1 MSNKVEINYWLF
13 QNNSEN
19 FRLKDALKEEALK
32 TFPVRSHKGKIK
44 KGDKV
49 ILWQTGSEPGCY
61 ALATVASDVEADQ
74 VEEEEKPFY
83 NNTPAKNERVD
94 LRVDYNLWSNPIT
107 KDIISLS
114 RSFDRFYAG
123 LPGTNYKATEEQF
136 NEIIHLI
143 NQQNVLNEPE
153 VAYNP
158 QTSLNH
164 PLNLILYGSP
174 GTGKTYHTINYA
186 LSIIE
191 NRTLSE
197 LDLEDRKE
205 LRARFQTY
213 MEEGCVQFVTFHPSF
228 TYEDFVEGIK
238 PQTHKGQV
246 LYDIEDGV
254 LKQMAL
260 NAKKHIVNVMYSMMP
275 VMEINVDYDEMYKAF
290 LSFIQRDDFESFRS
304 RTGKKMQLQ
313 KIDRAGNLTV
323 RPENSFLSYSINNL
337 KLKKLFNHFPTMED
351 IAHTENDIS
360 LLLGGVNTRAYWAV
374 LKHLK
379 DFQQIYVQELID
391 QKEEEE
397 NAIQDENV
405 EKIDPAELSQR
416 AVDSSRKHVL
426 IIDEINRGNI
436 AGIFG
441 DLITL
446 IETDKRE
453 GAEEAL
459 QLVLPYSKTWFCIPP
474 NLHIIGTMN
483 TADRSVEALDSALR
497 RRFTF
502 VELKPHP
509 ELLEQA
515 PVSGIDLQK
524 LLATINQRIS
534 VLLDEDHA
542 IGHSYFM
549 KIKTLAELKTI
560 FTNKIL
566 PLLEEYFYGDL
577 GKVGLILGKDF
588 IRIEKTS
595 GDIFAEFD
603 YEYMHE
609 IKDGRVYRFN
619 SIEALEASSFIKI
632 YDKGFV

>member
-1 MSNKVEINYWLF
+1 MSKKGEINYWLF
-13 QNNSEN
+13 QNNPEN

-32 TFPVRSHKGKIK
+32 TFPVRSHKAKIK
-44 KGDKV
+44 KGDRV
-49 ILWQTGSEPGCY
+49 ILWQTGTEPGCY
-61 ALATVASDVEADQ
+61 ALATVVSEVESDQ
-74 VEEEEKPFY
+74 VEDQEIPFY
-83 NNTPAKNERVD
+83 NNTPAKTERVD
-94 LRVDYNLWSNPIT
+94 LKVDYNLWSNPIT
-107 KDIISLS
+107 KDIIPLS

-136 NEIIHLI
+136 NEIIQLI
-143 NQQNVLNEPE
+143 NQQNVLHEPE
-153 VAYNP
+153 VSYNP

-197 LDLEDRKE
+197 LALEERHL
-205 LRARFQTY
+205 LRERFQTY

-238 PQTHKGQV
+238 PQTHNGQV

-254 LKQMAL
+254 LKQMAQ
-260 NAKKHIVNVMYSMMP
+260 NAKRHIVEVMYSMMP
-275 VMEINVDYDEMYKAF
+275 VMEINVDYDEMFKAF
-290 LSFIQRDDFESFRS
+290 LSYIQRDEFDSFRS

-313 KIDRAGNLTV
+313 KIDRSGNLTV
-323 RPENSFLSYSINNL
+323 RPENSFLNYSIAKL
-337 KLKKLFNHFPTMED
+337 KLKKIFNHFPTMED
-351 IAHTENDIS
+351 IEHTENDIS
-360 LLLGGVNTRAYWAV
+360 HLLGGVNTRAYWSV
-374 LKHLK
+374 LKALK
-379 DFQQIYVQELID
+379 DFQKIYVQELVD
-391 QKEEEE
+391 QKEEEAFKESDEE
-397 NAIQDENV
+397 NEVIDGADLA
-405 EKIDPAELSQR
+405 EK
-416 AVDSSRKHVL
+416 AVRLSRKHVL

-459 QLVLPYSKTWFCIPP
+459 RLVLPYSKTWFCIPP

-502 VELKPHP
+502 VELKPQP
-509 ELLEQA
+509 EFLAQA
-515 PVSGIDLQK
+515 PISGIDLQK
-524 LLATINQRIS
+524 MLATINQRIT
-534 VLLDEDHA
+534 VLLDEDHT

-549 KIKTLAELKTI
+549 KVQTLAEIKTI
-560 FTNKIL
+560 FANKIL

-577 GKVGLILGKDF
+577 GKIGLILGKDF
-588 IRIEKTS
+588 IKVEKTS
-595 GDIFAEFD
+595 SDIFADFD

-609 IKDGRVYRFN
+609 IKDGRVYRLCL
-619 SIEALEASSFIKI
+619 IEELEASSFIKI